1 MNRISLVGRLRTQ
14 KLLGRTV
21 LILLAFSL
29 LTVGG
34 SYLFVRGEMV
44 SRYREQ
50 GMEGTMSML
59 QRTSTSLDRTIQALE
74 LQIQTFWKDDDVSSL
89 LVAPEKPDFSRTSGA
104 AAQIQG
110 LREGNELIERC
121 WLYLY
126 QSGQILTDR
135 QLLLEAGDPERPG
148 QLERWSAAAES
159 GTPSLWCEDGK
170 IYLLVAFP
178 QPKSWDCSSSSSA
191 PETCLNSSRRAGAA
205 CPETRCT
212 SMTGRESPSFP
223 TG

>member
-59 QRTSTSLDRTIQALE
+59 SGPAPPWTGPSRPWSFRSRP
-74 LQIQTFWKDDDVSSL
+74 FWKDDDVSSL

-104 AAQIQG
+104 AARSRG
-110 LREGNELIERC
+110 CGR
-121 WLYLY
+121 
-126 QSGQILTDR
+126 
-135 QLLLEAGDPERPG
+135 
-148 QLERWSAAAES
+148 
-159 GTPSLWCEDGK
+159 GTS
-170 IYLLVAFP
+170 
-178 QPKSWDCSSSSSA
+178 
-191 PETCLNSSRRAGAA
+191 
-205 CPETRCT
+205 
-212 SMTGRESPSFP
+212 
-223 TG
+223 

>member
-89 LVAPEKPDFSRTSGA
+89 LVAPEKPDFSGPRGQPPRSRGCGRGTS
-104 AAQIQG
+104 
-110 LREGNELIERC
+110 
-121 WLYLY
+121 
-126 QSGQILTDR
+126 
-135 QLLLEAGDPERPG
+135 
-148 QLERWSAAAES
+148 
-159 GTPSLWCEDGK
+159 
-170 IYLLVAFP
+170 
-178 QPKSWDCSSSSSA
+178 
-191 PETCLNSSRRAGAA
+191 
-205 CPETRCT
+205 
-212 SMTGRESPSFP
+212 
-223 TG
+223 